1 MNALVY
7 ASEQIKTFHVPQCAS
22 SENKTLQKRNE
33 QELCLLKK
41 SVHISSTLLVADS
54 YRIHAKCTILKAFQS
69 LTNLLSFYGGR
80 TPTSS
85 SGKRKKTYQSAAG
98 GPIAVGA
105 SVKLLKMNFLP
116 PIGRIQLQ
124 AFLG

>member
-22 SENKTLQKRNE
+22 SENNTLQKRNE

-85 SGKRKKTYQSAAG
+85 SGKRKKVSEYISKCCRWTYCCRCFSQTAQ
-98 GPIAVGA
+98 
-105 SVKLLKMNFLP
+105 NELP
-116 PIGRIQLQ
+116 PPNR
-124 AFLG
+124 

>member
-1 MNALVY
+1 MEVEHL
-7 ASEQIKTFHVPQCAS
+7 H
-22 SENKTLQKRNE
+22 LH
-33 QELCLLKK
+33 L
-41 SVHISSTLLVADS
+41 
-54 YRIHAKCTILKAFQS
+54 
-69 LTNLLSFYGGR
+69 
-80 TPTSS
+80 
-85 SGKRKKTYQSAAG
+85 GKERRSPNTYQSAAG